1 MSLDSSRIV
10 VGSLDSLRSW
20 ALDSVTKLETWT
32 PHDTR
37 DVLLATTLS
46 GAIGF
51 GICAAVRCGGYPPLT
66 GSVGG
71 AIGVGAGVGLFLGAA
86 SLAMSP
92 GQWRRVHLKGS

>member
-37 DVLLATTLS
+37 EVLLAML
-46 GAIGF
+46 
-51 GICAAVRCGGYPPLT
+51 R
-66 GSVGG
+66 
-71 AIGVGAGVGLFLGAA
+71 
-86 SLAMSP
+86 SP
-92 GQWRRVHLKGS
+92 KPQP